1 MSKLIRKIQSRL
13 RSRRGDS
20 LGEVL
25 IALLIVTL
33 ALVSLAAMISSTT
46 GRILDSSK
54 QTERYMQAENVLAAQ
69 DDVAAAGS
77 VGIKDAA
84 GRPLKLTDDVADP
97 IPVSFYHDDDLTGPN
112 PGVSYKVD

>member
-84 GRPLKLTDDVADP
+84 AD
-97 IPVSFYHDDDLTGPN
+97 IVHRLLDGTDDDLTGPN